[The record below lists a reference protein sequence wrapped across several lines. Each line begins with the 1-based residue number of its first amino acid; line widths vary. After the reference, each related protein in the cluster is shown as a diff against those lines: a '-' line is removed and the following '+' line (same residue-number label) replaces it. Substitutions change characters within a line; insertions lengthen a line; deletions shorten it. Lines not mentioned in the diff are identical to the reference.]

1 MALADLEAVLVK
13 LSCTSDCASSSLL
26 TVNMETADAYGT
38 GELALDV
45 EHCQCPPGYQGT
57 SCEVNDSNFLPYP
70 LTSNHSLGFHLV
82 YIKGGIS
89 GRLVG

>member
-13 LSCTSDCASSSLL
+13 ISCTSDCASSSLL

-57 SCEVNDSNFLPYP
+57 SCEVNDSNSLAYP
-70 LTSNHSLGFHLV
+70 
-82 YIKGGIS
+82 
-89 GRLVG
+89 RLVMQKFQFRNRNRGTGKV